1 MEAGYL
7 DATEA
12 AFGSRIAGMP
22 AMTDRSRPNR
32 EQAVSE
38 LFDRHYGP
46 MCRLAYAIL
55 GDAAGAEEIVMEA
68 LLKTFTG
75 WGRLRDAARSDA
87 YLRRA
92 VVNLCRTKIRRKAVE
107 SRVNAAIH
115 HRDERKAPDWDPERH
130 ETSRL
135 VWKAVVT
142 LPERQRA
149 CVVLRYF
156 EDLPESEIA
165 EILGCSVGTVKSQLS
180 KARAKLEPVLAT
192 ELPPGDRS

>member
-1 MEAGYL
+1 
-7 DATEA
+7 
-12 AFGSRIAGMP
+12 
-22 AMTDRSRPNR
+22 
-32 EQAVSE
+32 
-38 LFDRHYGP
+38 

-55 GDAAGAEEIVMEA
+55 GDAALGEEMVMEA

-75 WGRLRDAARSDA
+75 WGRLRDPERADA

-92 VVNLCRTKIRRKAVE
+92 VVNLCRSKIRRKTIE
-107 SRVNAAIH
+107 TRVNATVH

-135 VWKAVVT
+135 VWSAVVS

-180 KARAKLEPVLAT
+180 KARTKLEPVLAGD
-192 ELPPGDRS
+192 LPAGDRS

>member
-1 MEAGYL
+1 MERARPSR
-7 DATEA
+7 DEA
-12 AFGSRIAGMP
+12 VA
-22 AMTDRSRPNR
+22 
-32 EQAVSE
+32 E
-38 LFDRHYGP
+38 LFDAHYAP

-55 GDAAGAEEIVMEA
+55 NDAPLAEEIVMEA

-75 WGRLRDAARSDA
+75 WNRLRDTARADA

-92 VVNLCRTKIRRKAVE
+92 VVNLCRSKIRRKTIEA
-107 SRVNAAIH
+107 RVNRTIH
-115 HRDERKAPDWDPERH
+115 HRDEVKAPDWDPERH

-135 VWKAVVT
+135 VWQAVVA

-165 EILGCSVGTVKSQLS
+165 EILECSVGTVKSQLS
-180 KARAKLEPVLAT
+180 KARGKLEPVLAGD
-192 ELPPGDRS
+192 LPAGDRS